1 MGDQVGGWS
10 NRKKTFTVGGT
21 LGGLASLVTI
31 VSFVTA
37 HGGTPASS
45 PAFDPSQNPAGYSP
59 VPTASAQLATTS
71 SESTVSSQYPASAQS
86 AVVTYCQQNYG
97 GSVSYCQCDLNWLEA
112 NVPYNM
118 FETDATGWV
127 GKADAYASCQ

>member
-21 LGGLASLVTI
+21 LGALASLVTI

-37 HGGTPASS
+37 HSGTPAPGPSLN
-45 PAFDPSQNPAGYSP
+45 PSQNPAGYSTA
-59 VPTASAQLATTS
+59 PTAPAQVATTS
-71 SESTVSSQYPASAQS
+71 PQYPASAQS
-86 AVVTYCQQNYG
+86 AIVSYCQQNYG
-97 GSVSYCQCDLNWLEA
+97 GSVSYCQCDRNWLEA
-112 NVPYNM
+112 NVPYNI
-118 FETDATGWV
+118 FETDPTGWV

>member
-21 LGGLASLVTI
+21 LGALASLVTI

-37 HGGTPASS
+37 HSGTPT
-45 PAFDPSQNPAGYSP
+45 PGPSLNPPQNPAGYSTA
-59 VPTASAQLATTS
+59 PTAPAQVATTS
-71 SESTVSSQYPASAQS
+71 AQYPASAQGAIVS
-86 AVVTYCQQNYG
+86 YCQQNYG
-97 GSVSYCQCDLNWLEA
+97 GSVSYCRCDLNWLEA
-112 NVPYNM
+112 NVPYNI
-118 FETDATGWV
+118 FETDPTGWA

>member
-37 HGGTPASS
+37 HGGTPAPG
-45 PAFDPSQNPAGYSP
+45 PALDPSQNPAGYSP
-59 VPTASAQLATTS
+59 VPIASAQLATTS
-71 SESTVSSQYPASAQS
+71 SEPTVSSQYPASAQS
-86 AVVTYCQQNYG
+86 AVVSYCQQNYG
-97 GSVSYCQCDLNWLEA
+97 GSASYCQCDLNWLEA

-118 FETDATGWV
+118 FETDPAGWA

>member
-21 LGGLASLVTI
+21 LGALASLVTI

-37 HGGTPASS
+37 HSGTPAPGPSLN
-45 PAFDPSQNPAGYSP
+45 PSQNPAGYSTA
-59 VPTASAQLATTS
+59 PTAPTQVATTS
-71 SESTVSSQYPASAQS
+71 PQYPASAQS
-86 AVVTYCQQNYG
+86 AIVSYCQQNYG
-97 GSVSYCQCDLNWLEA
+97 GSVSYCKCDLNWLEA
-112 NVPYNM
+112 NVPYNI
-118 FETDATGWV
+118 FQTDPTGWV

>member
-10 NRKKTFTVGGT
+10 DRKKTFTVGGT
-21 LGGLASLVTI
+21 LGALASLVTI

-37 HGGTPASS
+37 HSGTPAPGSTFN
-45 PAFDPSQNPAGYSP
+45 PTQNPARYSP
-59 VPTASAQLATTS
+59 APTTSAQLATTS
-71 SESTVSSQYPASAQS
+71 AES
-86 AVVTYCQQNYG
+86 AVVSYCQQNYG

-118 FETDATGWV
+118 FETDPTGWV
-127 GKADAYASCQ
+127 GKAD

>member
-21 LGGLASLVTI
+21 LGALASLVTI

-37 HGGTPASS
+37 HNGTPAPGPSLN
-45 PAFDPSQNPAGYSP
+45 PSQNPAGYSTA
-59 VPTASAQLATTS
+59 PTAPAQVATT
-71 SESTVSSQYPASAQS
+71 SSQYPASAQS
-86 AVVTYCQQNYG
+86 SIVSYCQQNYG

-112 NVPYNM
+112 NVPYNI
-118 FETDATGWV
+118 FETDPTGWV